1 MASTD
6 LVFSDEERAKQAF
19 TEVRSN
25 DNPTNWLLFSYSE
38 TTKNHL
44 DFVGS
49 GSGGV
54 EELKTHLGESKTS
67 YGLVRV
73 LDKID
78 NSITVKFVLI
88 VWVGEKV
95 PFVKK
100 AQVTT
105 HKGSVSRLFGQY
117 HNDVHANTLDEV
129 TEQIIM
135 SKVSDASGTAQH
147 VKEGGHS
154 SSAPAHSSHSASHPA
169 PATTAASSSSSPAAT
184 VPHAVIRPS
193 SSGHTSTSTAP
204 KKEAAGGVPKA
215 SSSLVTFSDEDGMR
229 AAIKAVR
236 ADNDPTDWM
245 LMGYEGNTN
254 TLKLVST
261 GQGDLDELITHLK
274 DDQILYGLYRTTDTI
289 DNTVAVKFVM
299 IVWVGE
305 KVPIIRKAR
314 ITTHKGDVTNFMG
327 QHHVDVHCSDLSEI
341 NEDIVRDLVQRAS
354 GTANLVKK

>member
-6 LVFSDEERAKQAF
+6 LVFGEEERANQAF
-19 TEVRSN
+19 KEVRSN
-25 DNPTNWLLFSYSE
+25 DHEANWLLFTYSD
-38 TTKNHL
+38 TSKNTL

-54 EELKTHLGESKTS
+54 EELKSKLSDSKTS

-73 LDKID
+73 TDKID
-78 NSITVKFVLI
+78 NSVTVKFVLI

-105 HKGSVSRLFGQY
+105 HKGSVSKLFGQY
-117 HNDVHANTLDEV
+117 HNDVHANTLDEITQDIV
-129 TEQIIM
+129 M
-135 SKVSDASGTAQH
+135 SKVRDASGTAQH
-147 VKEGGHS
+147 VKDG
-154 SSAPAHSSHSASHPA
+154 PA
-169 PATTAASSSSSPAAT
+169 SSSPAT
-184 VPHAVIRPS
+184 SHTPS
-193 SSGHTSTSTAP
+193 PQPQQQTPQEPKQPRAAASAAP
-204 KKEAAGGVPKA
+204 KKEAAGAAPKNT
-215 SSSLVTFSDEDGMR
+215 SSMVTYADEDALR
-229 AAIKAVR
+229 AGIKAVI

-245 LMGYEGNTN
+245 LMGYEGSSNA
-254 TLKLVST
+254 LKLVAT

-289 DNTVAVKFVM
+289 DNTVAVKFVL

-314 ITTHKGDVTNFMG
+314 ITTHKGDVTSFFG
-327 QHHVDVHCSDLSEI
+327 QYHVDVNCSNLNEI
-341 NEDIVRDLVQRAS
+341 NEDIVKDLVQRAS

>member
-6 LVFSDEERAKQAF
+6 LVFGDEERAKQAF
-19 TEVRSN
+19 NEVRSN
-25 DNPTNWLLFSYSE
+25 DNPANWLLFTYSD
-38 TTKNHL
+38 TAKNTL
-44 DFVGS
+44 DFSGS

-54 EELKTHLGESKTS
+54 EELKGLLSESKTS

-73 LDKID
+73 TDKID
-78 NSITVKFVLI
+78 NSVTVKFVLI

-105 HKGSVSRLFGQY
+105 HKGSVRALFGQY
-117 HNDVHANTLDEV
+117 HNDVHANTLDEI
-129 TEQIIM
+129 TENIVM
-135 SKVSDASGTAQH
+135 SKVRDASGTAQH
-147 VKEGGHS
+147 VKDG
-154 SSAPAHSSHSASHPA
+154 P
-169 PATTAASSSSSPAAT
+169 TTSSPAAVSHSPAT
-184 VPHAVIRPS
+184 TSSPS
-193 SSGHTSTSTAP
+193 PQQTTPQPRAAASSAP
-204 KKEAAGGVPKA
+204 KKEAAGAAPKA
-215 SSSLVTFSDEDGMR
+215 TSSMVTFAEEETLR

-236 ADNDPTDWM
+236 ADNDPTDWL

-254 TLKLVST
+254 TIKLVAT

-305 KVPIIRKAR
+305 KVAVFRKAR
-314 ITTHKGDVTNFMG
+314 ITTHKGDVTSFLG
-327 QHHVDVHCSDLSEI
+327 QYHVDVHCSNLNEI
-341 NEDIVRDLVQRAS
+341 NEDIVKDLVQRAS

>member
-19 TEVRSN
+19 KEIRHN
-25 DNPTNWLLFSYSE
+25 DHESNWLLFTYSD
-38 TTKNHL
+38 TSKNTL

-54 EELKTHLGESKTS
+54 DELKGHLSDSKTS

-73 LDKID
+73 TDKID
-78 NSITVKFVLI
+78 NSVTVKFVLI

-117 HNDVHANTLDEV
+117 HNDVHANTPEEISQD
-129 TEQIIM
+129 IIM
-135 SKVSDASGTAQH
+135 SKVRDASGTAQH
-147 VKEGGHS
+147 VK
-154 SSAPAHSSHSASHPA
+154 ASNS
-169 PATTAASSSSSPAAT
+169 ATTHSPSPAASSPVQHTTPSQQPRAAASS
-184 VPHAVIRPS
+184 
-193 SSGHTSTSTAP
+193 AP

-215 SSSLVTFSDEDGMR
+215 TSSMVTFADEDALR

-236 ADNDPTDWM
+236 ADNDATDWL

-254 TLKLVST
+254 TIKLVAT

-289 DNTVAVKFVM
+289 DNTVAVKFVL

-305 KVPIIRKAR
+305 KVAIIRKAR
-314 ITTHKGDVTNFMG
+314 ITTHKGDITSFLG
-327 QHHVDVHCSDLSEI
+327 QYHVDVHCSNLSEI
-341 NEDIVRDLVQRAS
+341 NEDIVKDLVQRAS

>member
-19 TEVRSN
+19 AEVRSN
-25 DNPTNWLLFSYSE
+25 DNPANWLLFTYSD
-38 TTKNHL
+38 TVKNHL
-44 DFVGS
+44 DFTGS
-49 GSGGV
+49 GAGGV
-54 EELKTHLGESKTS
+54 EELKGKLSDSKTS

-73 LDKID
+73 TDKID
-78 NSITVKFVLI
+78 NSVTVKFVLI

-105 HKGSVSRLFGQY
+105 HKGSVRNLFGQY

-129 TEQIIM
+129 NEDIVM
-135 SKVSDASGTAQH
+135 SKVRDASGTAHH
-147 VKEGGHS
+147 VKEG
-154 SSAPAHSSHSASHPA
+154 
-169 PATTAASSSSSPAAT
+169 AASSAAASSPSPSPTPSPQQQQSTPSHQPRAA
-184 VPHAVIRPS
+184 AS
-193 SSGHTSTSTAP
+193 SAP
-204 KKEAAGGVPKA
+204 KKEAAGAAPKNTPSMVSFA
-215 SSSLVTFSDEDGMR
+215 DEDALRG
-229 AAIKAVR
+229 AIKAVR
-236 ADNDPTDWM
+236 ADNDPTDWL

-254 TLKLVST
+254 ALKLVAT

-305 KVPIIRKAR
+305 KVAFVRKAR
-314 ITTHKGDVTNFMG
+314 ITTHKGDVTSFLG
-327 QHHVDVHCSDLSEI
+327 QYHVDVHCSNLSEI
-341 NEDIVRDLVQRAS
+341 NEDIVKDLVQRAS

>member
-6 LVFSDEERAKQAF
+6 LVFGDEERAKQAF
-19 TEVRSN
+19 SEVRSN
-25 DNPTNWLLFSYSE
+25 ENSANWLLFTYSD
-38 TTKNHL
+38 TSKNTL

-54 EELKTHLGESKTS
+54 EELKTHLKEDRTS

-73 LDKID
+73 TDKID
-78 NSITVKFVLI
+78 NSVTVKFVLI

-105 HKGSVSRLFGQY
+105 HKGSVSKLFGQY
-117 HNDVHANTLDEV
+117 HNDIHANLLDEISESLV
-129 TEQIIM
+129 M
-135 SKVSDASGTAQH
+135 SKVKDASGTAQH
-147 VKEGGHS
+147 VKDSVASSGGGGA
-154 SSAPAHSSHSASHPA
+154 SSAPQQQQPQQEK
-169 PATTAASSSSSPAAT
+169 PKTATASPA
-184 VPHAVIRPS
+184 S
-193 SSGHTSTSTAP
+193 AP
-204 KKEAAGGVPKA
+204 KKEAAGAIPKA
-215 SSSLVTFSDEDGMR
+215 ASSMVAFADEDALR

-236 ADNDPTDWM
+236 ADNDATDWM

-254 TLKLVST
+254 TLKLVAT

-274 DDQILYGLYRTTDTI
+274 ADQIYYGLYRTTDTI

-305 KVPIIRKAR
+305 SVPIIRKAR
-314 ITTHKGDVTNFMG
+314 ITTHKGDVTTFLG
-327 QHHVDVHCSDLSEI
+327 QHHVDVHCSNLNEI

-354 GTANLVKK
+354 GTANYTKK

>member
-6 LVFSDEERAKQAF
+6 LVFSEEEKANQAF
-19 TEVRSN
+19 KEVRSN
-25 DNPTNWLLFSYSE
+25 DNETNWLLFAYSD
-38 TTKNHL
+38 TSKNTL
-44 DFVGS
+44 DFIGKGS
-49 GSGGV
+49 RGV
-54 EELKTHLGESKTS
+54 DELKTHLTDSKTA

-73 LDKID
+73 TDKID
-78 NSITVKFVLI
+78 NSVTVKFVLI

-105 HKGSVSRLFGQY
+105 HKGSVTKLFGQY

-129 TEQIIM
+129 TQDIVM
-135 SKVSDASGTAQH
+135 SKVRNASGTAQH
-147 VKEGGHS
+147 VKDG
-154 SSAPAHSSHSASHPA
+154 PV
-169 PATTAASSSSSPAAT
+169 SSSPAT
-184 VPHAVIRPS
+184 THTPS
-193 SSGHTSTSTAP
+193 PQPQQQHQPQEPKQPRAAASAAP
-204 KKEAAGGVPKA
+204 KKEAAGAAPKNTA
-215 SSSLVTFSDEDGMR
+215 SMVTFVDEDALR
-229 AAIKAVR
+229 AGIKAVR
-236 ADNDPTDWM
+236 ADNDATDW
-245 LMGYEGNTN
+245 LLIGYEGSTN
-254 TLKLVST
+254 ALKLVAT

-314 ITTHKGDVTNFMG
+314 IVTHKGDVTSFIG
-327 QHHVDVHCSDLSEI
+327 QYHVDVNCSNLNEI
-341 NEDIVRDLVQRAS
+341 NEDIVKDLVQRAS

>member
-6 LVFSDEERAKQAF
+6 LAFGDEERAKQAF
-19 TEVRSN
+19 SEVRSN
-25 DNPTNWLLFSYSE
+25 DHPANWLLFTYSD
-38 TTKNHL
+38 TVKNSL

-49 GSGGV
+49 GNGGV
-54 EELKTHLGESKTS
+54 EELKTHLNDSKTS

-73 LDKID
+73 TDKID
-78 NSITVKFVLI
+78 NSVTVKFVLI

-105 HKGSVSRLFGQY
+105 HKGSVTRLFGQY

-129 TEQIIM
+129 TESIVM
-135 SKVSDASGTAQH
+135 SKVSDASGTAHH
-147 VKEGGHS
+147 VKES
-154 SSAPAHSSHSASHPA
+154 QTASHA
-169 PATTAASSSSSPAAT
+169 PTTHTSSPSPQPQQQQTHSQPAAKAA
-184 VPHAVIRPS
+184 P
-193 SSGHTSTSTAP
+193 AP
-204 KKEAAGGVPKA
+204 KKEAAGAAPKA
-215 SSSLVTFSDEDGMR
+215 SSSMVSFAGEDGLR

-274 DDQILYGLYRTTDTI
+274 NDQILYGLYRTTDTI
-289 DNTVAVKFVM
+289 DNTVAVKFVL

-305 KVPIIRKAR
+305 TVPIIRKAR
-314 ITTHKGDVTNFMG
+314 ITTHKGDVTSFLG
-327 QHHVDVHCSDLSEI
+327 QYHVDVHCSNLNEI

>member
-6 LVFSDEERAKQAF
+6 LVFGDEERAKQAF
-19 TEVRSN
+19 ADVRSN
-25 DNPTNWLLFSYSE
+25 DNPANWLLFTYSDSS
-38 TTKNHL
+38 KNTL
-44 DFVGS
+44 DFIGS

-54 EELKTHLGESKTS
+54 EELKPHLEVTKAS

-73 LDKID
+73 TDKID
-78 NSITVKFVLI
+78 NSVTVKFVFI
-88 VWVGEKV
+88 MWCGEKM

-105 HKGSVSRLFGQY
+105 HKGSVTKLFGQY
-117 HNDVHANTLDEV
+117 HNDIHASELSEIGQD
-129 TEQIIM
+129 IIM
-135 SKVSDASGTAQH
+135 NKVRDASGTAHH
-147 VKEGGHS
+147 VKEKANEGTQ
-154 SSAPAHSSHSASHPA
+154 ASG
-169 PATTAASSSSSPAAT
+169 SSSSPQVAHHTPPKQAAT
-184 VPHAVIRPS
+184 PKKEP
-193 SSGHTSTSTAP
+193 AP
-204 KKEAAGGVPKA
+204 KKEAAGAAPKA
-215 SSSLVTFSDEDGMR
+215 SSSMVSFVDEDALR

-245 LMGYEGNTN
+245 LMGYEGSSNS
-254 TLKLVST
+254 LKLVAT

-305 KVPIIRKAR
+305 SVPIIRKAR
-314 ITTHKGDVTNFMG
+314 ITTHKGDVTSFMG
-327 QHHVDVHCSDLSEI
+327 QYHVDVHCSNLNEI